1 VLALGSWLPE
11 ATRGFED
18 FNVEPLV
25 SAADIRICYLQD
37 TGQEPYDCFILDHGQ
52 TLILL

>member
-1 VLALGSWLPE
+1 MLALGSWLPE

-18 FNVEPLV
+18 FNVEPLM
-25 SAADIRICYLQD
+25 SAPDITICYLQD
-37 TGQEPYDCFILDHGQ
+37 TGQEPYDGFIPDHGQ